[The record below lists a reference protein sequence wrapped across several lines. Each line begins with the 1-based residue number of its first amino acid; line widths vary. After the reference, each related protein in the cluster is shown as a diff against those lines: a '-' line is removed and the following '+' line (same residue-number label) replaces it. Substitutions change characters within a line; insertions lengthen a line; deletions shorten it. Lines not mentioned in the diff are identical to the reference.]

1 MNSCP
6 SNSDFTLSFQSY
18 QGGFQLLPRHHI
30 KLCSQPGQVWRV
42 KYVLF
47 HLLGF
52 AGLSKILKVEY
63 HHHHCHH
70 HHHHYHHHHHHHHYP
85 INMIVFYLLQWSLE
99 SKWQRHCVQAELT
112 TSPLLIFGIWF
123 FPCHNYHLILIL
135 IIREVGLAD
144 LGVYVCKA
152 DNKLGVQEAAVFLH
166 GEHQQHHIHQHLHF
180 RITIKVLIFI
190 TIIIW
195 FITIW
200 ETKIMY
206 CRKTDEKEEWRSE
219 NKRENPE
226 DNRLEPGLSNVD
238 GQLKQSFWYHTW
250 WTITINVE
258 YRSKTYA
265 SCD

>member
-6 SNSDFTLSFQSY
+6 SKSDFTLSSQSY
-18 QGGFQLLPRHHI
+18 QGWFQFLPCHPF

-52 AGLSKILKVEY
+52 AGLNKILKVEY

-70 HHHHYHHHHHHHHYP
+70 HPHHHHHHP

-135 IIREVGLAD
+135 IISEVGLAD

-166 GEHQQHHIHQHLHF
+166 GEHQQHHIHKHLHF
-180 RITIKVLIFI
+180 RITIIVLNLI

-206 CRKTDEKEEWRSE
+206 CRKADEKEERRSE

-226 DNRLEPGLSNVD
+226 DNRLEPGSSNVD

-258 YRSKTYA
+258 YHSKT
-265 SCD
+265 

>member
-1 MNSCP
+1 MIKYTCISSTAEEP
-6 SNSDFTLSFQSY
+6 GEQVTTTLRSGRTHYISTLDIRYLILSLSQLSSY
-18 QGGFQLLPRHHI
+18 P
-30 KLCSQPGQVWRV
+30 
-42 KYVLF
+42 
-47 HLLGF
+47 
-52 AGLSKILKVEY
+52 
-63 HHHHCHH
+63 
-70 HHHHYHHHHHHHHYP
+70 YP
-85 INMIVFYLLQWSLE
+85 I
-99 SKWQRHCVQAELT
+99 
-112 TSPLLIFGIWF
+112 TS
-123 FPCHNYHLILIL
+123 
-135 IIREVGLAD
+135 EVGLAD

-152 DNKLGVQEAAVFLH
+152 DNKLGDQEAAVFLH
-166 GEHQQHHIHQHLHF
+166 GEHQQHHIHKHLHF
-180 RITIKVLIFI
+180 RITIIVLNLI